1 MSDSAQDTQTT
12 PNTPELLS
20 DEIPYHNISSP
31 PSSISTNTHDI
42 SRARYHMK
50 ELETFAV
57 RVEEAAARAFPNRG
71 RSRYAEVLVVLIKW
85 EGSDVDTQPEFNAL
99 RSMFEI
105 CYGFTTDT
113 WSIPSTHSHNKLM
126 LQAVNYIEKHGTEDN
141 LIIIYYGG
149 HAAID
154 NSRQAIWS
162 CNQDISHASVRWS
175 AIQSVFEESKSD
187 VLYLLD
193 CCSAA
198 GAAPSAGPGVIETIA
213 ASDFETCAPGPGRH
227 SFTNA
232 LLHVLND
239 WMNRPSFSAAML
251 HSEILS
257 VLKHDKPQKGRR
269 GDQHKQEKKTTPIYI
284 LASEDP
290 KSLSIEI
297 CRRTTPGN
305 SWAGT
310 LSSARGEATDIY
322 CPENLHGL
330 TPEGK
335 LAVPHVLI
343 SISLE
348 ESQSLDVEAWH
359 KWIKQFPALAQF
371 ALVEGVFASHST
383 IILLSLPVL
392 IWDMLPE
399 NLAVSFVAFVESRN
413 LLSQISEKLGVEIPK
428 PQQKD
433 FRGRPDSDILQIPP
447 PLPLIQQI
455 EQALHKQKQQAM
467 KDWEANFQKEKVRL
481 EAKVQD
487 ARDETQKKE
496 LEFLQERAK
505 YREIM
510 ERDMREVKKESQV
523 IKEEAIRAWE
533 ELGRYERE
541 EQDRIQLLREGQ
553 PVSISGVQVFPIG
566 DSASKHDRGRS
577 GHVAAWVGGVRSETA
592 QVPKIREGSRAR
604 EPPDLL
610 HDRRYLQ
617 PEGMHNT
624 GPEHLPKH
632 PLESTPNYPTE
643 QLSPVHHET
652 NGMAFDVSMPH
663 PPTGLA
669 KQKSNASYKRFTDE
683 RSIASF
689 KSIASGVL
697 SPPESVASDEIDES
711 THEEYESALS
721 GGNDDEDGFGRGDRG
736 SMDILLKDFLDA
748 GDDAPWNLP
757 RQSIIDGDDTFPQDD
772 RDKDYKVPEKL
783 YDPDKITL
791 EPKSY
796 KSESKKEPTKTKDSE
811 PTALLDWE
819 RRGMQ
824 RKLADHALPRPNP
837 DTALEPMSPEPT
849 KVKDV
854 DPFTLQVL
862 EKGIP
867 QEVVE
872 HVSPEQATPPRT
884 SLELATRTD
893 VGPLTLQALKTYEK
907 LQEEIETHETTRR
920 QERPAEHHIPNRL
933 SHITERDGDWESKS
947 PGKLS
952 SVGTPYSKRRDE
964 KVGDKKALAAVE
976 EAIKKLII
984 PEMEELKKEP
994 EMTRMNS
1001 DGSGTGR
1008 VPWDSDEK
1016 SAGRAESVKHGKGK
1030 SSTKKAFEAVEDAIK
1045 KEAEALKKKEEEEE
1059 ELQALMQLRKGQRER
1074 KRKDEEKEKPKRD
1087 GEEKDAAKTSSGRDV
1102 DHNGHNLSEQKHDGK
1117 EVIVEGEKALSA
1129 VDDAIRKLT
1138 APDFEG
1144 LKRTDSHKSHKSYKS
1159 AKSQRYEKSKM
1170 SESIIQQS
1178 PFKPDESLVKEK
1190 LEKGHRRQQSV
1201 PKPEDT
1207 TPRETTDSNSK
1218 SQNAT
1223 SVEDQNKDRK
1233 NSGSPPLQKQ
1243 KSDRGLWWM
1252 ERKPPRNQREEQPRD
1267 QPDSEDKPE
1276 ISDHTWQRFKFANRD
1291 VTPSMSSLPTAIPR
1305 SSLNPSTFAPSHYN
1319 AWSQSENSFSTVLQ
1333 PRTSL
1338 DYSRDPR
1345 TPLDF
1350 SLARDESPHSQPS
1363 TTSDPN
1369 VYSQFPPLS
1378 EDHERPF
1385 STPRV
1390 PTPMIRAPSPPDPH
1404 PSFTPNHNPNNPYS
1418 QFAQFEQSLST
1429 PTLQRIST
1437 GTSFHSLDDSARSI
1451 HNVPINSARSIHNVP
1466 ITSAHSIHN
1475 VPMDSSHSIHNVP
1488 LTSHPILQSVF
1499 RPSTYHQ
1506 HQDQHAPISAVSTDS
1521 NPKHSFTFTTAPQGP
1536 TSSHQSPP
1544 FFAAELPAFPHSLS
1558 LTRSDSLSHP
1568 PRYQHQHHHQ
1578 HPQFDHPF
1586 DQLDHSFDHSLDH
1599 SFDQLDHSLDQLDH
1613 PFDQQD
1619 SRDRR
1624 EGQLSSQASY
1634 LTQPLPSPS
1643 PSETETLL
1651 KNLILPELE
1660 TLEKGE
1666 RARREEEERS
1676 KREWEREFGILSED
1690 YYIMRST
1697 GRHDKKFE
1705 EIEEGITEQ
1714 EQEQE

>member
-1 MSDSAQDTQTT
+1 MDQISISAQDTQTTSDGTT

-20 DEIPYHNISSP
+20 DEIKYYNISSP

-42 SRARYHMK
+42 SRSRYHMK

-71 RSRYAEVLVVLIKW
+71 RSRYAEVLVVLIRW
-85 EGSDVDTQPEFNAL
+85 EESDIDAQPEFNAL

-126 LQAVNYIEKHGTEDN
+126 LQAINYIEKHGTEDN

-149 HAAID
+149 HAIMN
-154 NSRQAIWS
+154 NSRQTTWS

-213 ASDFETCAPGPGRH
+213 SSDFETWAPGPGRH
-227 SFTNA
+227 SFTKA
-232 LLHVLND
+232 LLHVLD
-239 WMNRPSFSAAML
+239 EWMNRPSFSAAML

-257 VLKHDKPQKGRR
+257 VLKCERPQKSHQ
-269 GDQHKQEKKTTPIYI
+269 GDQHNQENRKTPIYI

-310 LSSARGEATDIY
+310 LSPGMAEATDIY
-322 CPENLHGL
+322 SPENLHGL

-348 ESQSLDVEAWH
+348 ENQLVDVEAWH
-359 KWIKQFPALAQF
+359 KWIRQFPALAQF

-428 PQQKD
+428 PQQPKD
-433 FRGRPDSDILQIPP
+433 FRGRPDSDTLQIPP

-455 EQALHKQKQQAM
+455 EQALHKQKQQNM
-467 KDWEANFQKEKVRL
+467 KDWEAHFQKEKVRL

-487 ARDETQKKE
+487 ARDDAQKKE
-496 LEFLQERAK
+496 LEFLKERSA
-505 YREIM
+505 YRDIM

-523 IKEEAIRAWE
+523 IKEEARRAWE
-533 ELGRYERE
+533 ELGRYEHEERE
-541 EQDRIQLLREGQ
+541 RTRLLKDGQ
-553 PVSISGVQVFPIG
+553 PITIGGIQVIPMGETDDSILKYDKGRVG
-566 DSASKHDRGRS
+566 D
-577 GHVAAWVGGVRSETA
+577 VAAWVGGVKSETS
-592 QVPKIREGSRAR
+592 QVPKIREGSRVR
-604 EPPDLL
+604 GPPEVL
-610 HDRRYLQ
+610 HERPYLQ
-617 PEGMHNT
+617 PEDAHAT
-624 GPEHLPKH
+624 RPE
-632 PLESTPNYPTE
+632 YPTKHAHE
-643 QLSPVHHET
+643 SHPNHSLEPSPIPNEAI
-652 NGMAFDVSMPH
+652 NLAFDVSLPR
-663 PPTGLA
+663 PPPGLA
-669 KQKSNASYKRFTDE
+669 KPKSNASHQKFRDE

-689 KSIASGVL
+689 KSIASGGVL

-721 GGNDDEDGFGRGDRG
+721 GGYGDEDGFGRGDRG
-736 SMDILLKDFLDA
+736 SVDYLQEFLDA

-757 RQSIIDGDDTFPQDD
+757 RQSIIESNGTLPPDY
-772 RDKDYKVPEKL
+772 REKDYKVPEKVF
-783 YDPDKITL
+783 DPDQITL

-796 KSESKKEPTKTKDSE
+796 RYESKHEPTKAKDSE
-811 PTALLDWE
+811 ATSLLDWE

-824 RKLADHALPRPNP
+824 QKLAEHPLPRPNP
-837 DTALEPMSPEPT
+837 ETALEPTSPEPT
-849 KVKDV
+849 KAKDV

-862 EKGIP
+862 EKGIQP
-867 QEVVE
+867 EVVE
-872 HVSPEQATPPRT
+872 RVLPGQVTPPRK
-884 SLELATRTD
+884 SLDLASRED
-893 VGPLTLQALKTYEK
+893 VGPLTSQALKTYDK
-907 LQEEIETHETTRR
+907 LQGELETHQAVRR
-920 QERPAEHHIPNRL
+920 PERPTEHIPNRL
-933 SHITERDGDWESKS
+933 SHITERDGDWEPKS
-947 PGKLS
+947 PGQLS
-952 SVGTPYSKRRDE
+952 SVGSPQSKRRDE

-994 EMTRMNS
+994 EMTRKNS
-1001 DGSGTGR
+1001 DGSGR

-1059 ELQALMQLRKGQRER
+1059 EMEALRKLRKEQKER
-1074 KRKDEEKEKPKRD
+1074 KRKDEEKEKPKRE
-1087 GEEKDAAKTSSGRDV
+1087 GEEKDATKTSSGRDV
-1102 DHNGHNLSEQKHDGK
+1102 DPTAPILLEKKHDGK
-1117 EVIVEGEKALSA
+1117 EALVDDEKALSA
-1129 VDDAIRKLT
+1129 VDDAIRKLII
-1138 APDFEG
+1138 PELEG
-1144 LKRTDSHKSHKSYKS
+1144 LKRTDSHKSHKSQKS
-1159 AKSQRYEKSKM
+1159 SKSQRHEKSKM
-1170 SESIIQQS
+1170 SESTSQQPPPKRDGS
-1178 PFKPDESLVKEK
+1178 PVKEK

-1201 PKPEDT
+1201 PKPDD
-1207 TPRETTDSNSK
+1207 PPARETKETNPK

-1223 SVEDQNKDRK
+1223 NVEEQNKEAK
-1233 NSGSPPLQKQ
+1233 NSNSPLQKQ

-1252 ERKPPRNQREEQPRD
+1252 ERKPPRNQREEQSREQLPSSSYSKKD
-1267 QPDSEDKPE
+1267 KEKGQDVPLDPVPSPPLDLSSGAEDKHE
-1276 ISDHTWQRFKFANRD
+1276 IGTTTPLETDPHTWQGFKFANRD

-1305 SSLNPSTFAPSHYN
+1305 SSLNNSTIPSSPN
-1319 AWSQSENSFSTVLQ
+1319 NQWSRSEISLSTIFP
-1333 PRTSL
+1333 PRTSRA
-1338 DYSRDPR
+1338 S
-1345 TPLDF
+1345 LDF
-1350 SLARDESPHSQPS
+1350 SRDESPHSQTSS
-1363 TTSDPN
+1363 TSNRN
-1369 VYSQFPPLS
+1369 VYSQFPPLP
-1378 EDHERPF
+1378 EDRERPF
-1385 STPRV
+1385 STPTI
-1390 PTPMIRAPSPPDPH
+1390 PTPIIRVPSPPNPH
-1404 PSFTPNHNPNNPYS
+1404 SRFISNHNPNNPYS

-1429 PTLQRIST
+1429 PTLQRINT
-1437 GTSFHSLDDSARSI
+1437 GSSFHSLDDTTLSI
-1451 HNVPINSARSIHNVP
+1451 HNVPITTARSIHNVP
-1466 ITSAHSIHN
+1466 ITS
-1475 VPMDSSHSIHNVP
+1475 
-1488 LTSHPILQSVF
+1488 HPTLPPVF
-1499 RPSTYHQ
+1499 GPSTYNQHQ
-1506 HQDQHAPISAVSTDS
+1506 HQHQHPHQHAPISAVDPDS

-1536 TSSHQSPP
+1536 PSIHHQSPP
-1544 FFAAELPAFPHSLS
+1544 IFPAELPAFPHALPLLDISRSNSLS
-1558 LTRSDSLSHP
+1558 NP
-1568 PRYQHQHHHQ
+1568 PRYQHQHPHPHQ
-1578 HPQFDHPF
+1578 NPHPHPHAHALY
-1586 DQLDHSFDHSLDH
+1586 D
-1599 SFDQLDHSLDQLDH
+1599 
-1613 PFDQQD
+1613 PPA
-1619 SRDRR
+1619 DRR
-1624 EGQLSSQASY
+1624 DNQLSPPASY

-1676 KREWEREFGILSED
+1676 RREWEREFGIL
-1690 YYIMRST
+1690 
-1697 GRHDKKFE
+1697 
-1705 EIEEGITEQ
+1705 
-1714 EQEQE
+1714 

>member
-1 MSDSAQDTQTT
+1 M
-12 PNTPELLS
+12 
-20 DEIPYHNISSP
+20 
-31 PSSISTNTHDI
+31 
-42 SRARYHMK
+42 
-50 ELETFAV
+50 
-57 RVEEAAARAFPNRG
+57 
-71 RSRYAEVLVVLIKW
+71 
-85 EGSDVDTQPEFNAL
+85 
-99 RSMFEI
+99 
-105 CYGFTTDT
+105 
-113 WSIPSTHSHNKLM
+113 
-126 LQAVNYIEKHGTEDN
+126 
-141 LIIIYYGG
+141 
-149 HAAID
+149 
-154 NSRQAIWS
+154 
-162 CNQDISHASVRWS
+162 RWS

-232 LLHVLND
+232 LLRVLDD
-239 WMNRPSFSAAML
+239 WMNRPSFSVAML

-257 VLKHDKPQKGRR
+257 VLKHDKPQKGHR
-269 GDQHKQEKKTTPIYI
+269 GDQQNQENKTTPIYI

-322 CPENLHGL
+322 SPENLHGL

-348 ESQSLDVEAWH
+348 ENQSVDVEAWH

-413 LLSQISEKLGVEIPK
+413 LLSQISEKLGVEVPK
-428 PQQKD
+428 PPQKD
-433 FRGRPDSDILQIPP
+433 FRGRPDSDTLQIPP

-455 EQALHKQKQQAM
+455 EQALHKQKQQTM
-467 KDWEANFQKEKVRL
+467 KDWETHFQKEKVRL
-481 EAKVQD
+481 EAKVQA

-496 LEFLQERAK
+496 LEFLQERSA
-505 YREIM
+505 YREII

-523 IKEEAIRAWE
+523 IKEEARRAWE
-533 ELGRYERE
+533 ALGRYEHE
-541 EQDRIQLLREGQ
+541 ERVRTQLLKDGQ
-553 PVSISGVQVFPIG
+553 PISIGGVEVIPMSVVD
-566 DSASKHDRGRS
+566 DSVLKNDRGRA
-577 GHVAAWVGGVRSETA
+577 GDVAAWVGGVKSETA
-592 QVPKIREGSRAR
+592 QMPKIREGSRAR
-604 EPPDLL
+604 EPPDAL
-610 HDRRYLQ
+610 HERRYLQ
-617 PEGMHNT
+617 PESMHTT
-624 GPEHLPKH
+624 GPEHLTKH

-643 QLSPVHHET
+643 QLSPIHHET
-652 NGMAFDVSMPH
+652 NDMAFDVSMPH

-683 RSIASF
+683 KSIASF

-736 SMDILLKDFLDA
+736 SMDFLQEFLDA

-757 RQSIIDGDDTFPQDD
+757 RQSIIDGDDTLPHDD
-772 RDKDYKVPEKL
+772 RDQGYKVPEKV

-796 KSESKKEPTKTKDSE
+796 RSESKKEPTKAKDSE

-819 RRGMQ
+819 RRGVQ
-824 RKLADHALPRPNP
+824 RKLAEHALPRPNP
-837 DTALEPMSPEPT
+837 DTALEPISPEPT

-872 HVSPEQATPPRT
+872 RVLPEQVTPPRK

-933 SHITERDGDWESKS
+933 SHITERDGDWEPKS

-952 SVGTPYSKRRDE
+952 SVGSPHSKRRDE

-994 EMTRMNS
+994 EMTRKNS

-1059 ELQALMQLRKGQRER
+1059 EVEALRKLRKGQKER

-1102 DHNGHNLSEQKHDGK
+1102 DQHVHNPSEQKHDGK

-1129 VDDAIRKLT
+1129 VDEAIRKLI
-1138 APDFEG
+1138 APESEG

-1170 SESIIQQS
+1170 SESTSQQS
-1178 PFKPDESLVKEK
+1178 PLKRDESPVKEK

-1201 PKPEDT
+1201 PKPE
-1207 TPRETTDSNSK
+1207 ETVPKETKESNSK

-1223 SVEDQNKDRK
+1223 SVEDQSKDGK
-1233 NSGSPPLQKQ
+1233 NSGAPLEKQ

-1252 ERKPPRNQREEQPRD
+1252 ERKPPSNQREEQSRD
-1267 QPDSEDKPE
+1267 HLPSSSYSQKDKGKAPDVQLDPVPTPPLDISPDSEDKPE
-1276 ISDHTWQRFKFANRD
+1276 IGDHTWQGFKFANRD

-1305 SSLNPSTFAPSHYN
+1305 SSLNPSTFPSSPNN
-1319 AWSQSENSFSTVLQ
+1319 AWSRSENSFSTVLQ

-1345 TPLDF
+1345 TSLDF

-1363 TTSDPN
+1363 TTSNPN

-1378 EDHERPF
+1378 EDRERPF
-1385 STPRV
+1385 STPTV
-1390 PTPMIRAPSPPDPH
+1390 PTPLIRAPSPPNPH
-1404 PSFTPNHNPNNPYS
+1404 SGFNSNHNPNNPYS

-1437 GTSFHSLDDSARSI
+1437 GSSFHSFDDSVRSI

-1466 ITSAHSIHN
+1466 ITSARSIHN
-1475 VPMDSSHSIHNVP
+1475 VPMNSARSIHNVP
-1488 LTSHPILQSVF
+1488 LTSHPVLQPVF
-1499 RPSTYHQ
+1499 GPSTYHQ
-1506 HQDQHAPISAVSTDS
+1506 HQDQHAPISAVSPDS

-1558 LTRSDSLSHP
+1558 LTRSNSLSNP

-1586 DQLDHSFDHSLDH
+1586 DQ
-1599 SFDQLDHSLDQLDH
+1599 
-1613 PFDQQD
+1613 QD
-1619 SRDRR
+1619 GRDRR

-1676 KREWEREFGILSED
+1676 RREWEREFGIL
-1690 YYIMRST
+1690 
-1697 GRHDKKFE
+1697 
-1705 EIEEGITEQ
+1705 
-1714 EQEQE
+1714 

>member
-57 RVEEAAARAFPNRG
+57 RVEE
-71 RSRYAEVLVVLIKW
+71 W
-85 EGSDVDTQPEFNAL
+85 EGSDVDAQPEFNAL

-149 HAAID
+149 HAVIN

-232 LLHVLND
+232 LLRV
-239 WMNRPSFSAAML
+239 P
-251 HSEILS
+251 
-257 VLKHDKPQKGRR
+257 KKGHR
-269 GDQHKQEKKTTPIYI
+269 GDQQNQENKTTPIYI

-322 CPENLHGL
+322 SPENLHGL

-348 ESQSLDVEAWH
+348 ENQSVDVEAWH

-413 LLSQISEKLGVEIPK
+413 LLSQISEKLGVEVPK
-428 PQQKD
+428 PPQKD
-433 FRGRPDSDILQIPP
+433 FRGRPDSDTLQIPP

-455 EQALHKQKQQAM
+455 EQALHKQKQQTM
-467 KDWEANFQKEKVRL
+467 KDWETHFQKEKVRL
-481 EAKVQD
+481 EAKVQA

-496 LEFLQERAK
+496 LEFLQERSA
-505 YREIM
+505 YREII

-523 IKEEAIRAWE
+523 IKEEARRAWE
-533 ELGRYERE
+533 ALGRYEHE
-541 EQDRIQLLREGQ
+541 ERVRTQLLKDGQ
-553 PVSISGVQVFPIG
+553 PISIGGVEVIPMSVVD
-566 DSASKHDRGRS
+566 DSVLKNDRGRA
-577 GHVAAWVGGVRSETA
+577 GDVAAWVGGVKSETA
-592 QVPKIREGSRAR
+592 QMPKIREGSRAR
-604 EPPDLL
+604 EPPDAL
-610 HDRRYLQ
+610 HERRYLQ
-617 PEGMHNT
+617 PESMHTT
-624 GPEHLPKH
+624 GPEHLTKH

-643 QLSPVHHET
+643 QLSPIHHET
-652 NGMAFDVSMPH
+652 NDMAFDVSMPH

-683 RSIASF
+683 KSIASF

-721 GGNDDEDGFGRGDRG
+721 GGNDDEDGLAGEIADRWIFFKSFWTPEMMHLG
-736 SMDILLKDFLDA
+736 
-748 GDDAPWNLP
+748 
-757 RQSIIDGDDTFPQDD
+757 TFH
-772 RDKDYKVPEKL
+772 DK
-783 YDPDKITL
+783 
-791 EPKSY
+791 
-796 KSESKKEPTKTKDSE
+796 
-811 PTALLDWE
+811 
-819 RRGMQ
+819 
-824 RKLADHALPRPNP
+824 RKLAEHALPRPNP
-837 DTALEPMSPEPT
+837 DTALEPISPEPT

-872 HVSPEQATPPRT
+872 RVLPEQVTPPVKVSSSQQGQT
-884 SLELATRTD
+884 
-893 VGPLTLQALKTYEK
+893 
-907 LQEEIETHETTRR
+907 
-920 QERPAEHHIPNRL
+920 
-933 SHITERDGDWESKS
+933 

-952 SVGTPYSKRRDE
+952 SVGSPHSKRRDE

-994 EMTRMNS
+994 EMTRKNS

-1059 ELQALMQLRKGQRER
+1059 E
-1074 KRKDEEKEKPKRD
+1074 EKPKRD

-1102 DHNGHNLSEQKHDGK
+1102 DQHVHNPSEQKHDGK

-1129 VDDAIRKLT
+1129 VDEAIRKLI
-1138 APDFEG
+1138 APESEG

-1170 SESIIQQS
+1170 SESTSQQS
-1178 PFKPDESLVKEK
+1178 PLKRDESPVKEK

-1201 PKPEDT
+1201 PKPE
-1207 TPRETTDSNSK
+1207 ETVPKETKESNSK
-1218 SQNAT
+1218 SQNA
-1223 SVEDQNKDRK
+1223 NKRRR
-1233 NSGSPPLQKQ
+1233 PE
-1243 KSDRGLWWM
+1243 GLWWM
-1252 ERKPPRNQREEQPRD
+1252 ERKPPSNQREEQSRD
-1267 QPDSEDKPE
+1267 HLPSSSYSQKDKGKAPDVQLDPVPTPPLDISPDSEDKPE
-1276 ISDHTWQRFKFANRD
+1276 IGDHTWQGFKFANRD

-1305 SSLNPSTFAPSHYN
+1305 SSLNPSTFPSSPNN
-1319 AWSQSENSFSTVLQ
+1319 AWSRSENSFSTVLQ

-1345 TPLDF
+1345 TSLDF

-1363 TTSDPN
+1363 TTSNPN

-1378 EDHERPF
+1378 EDRERPF
-1385 STPRV
+1385 STPTV
-1390 PTPMIRAPSPPDPH
+1390 PTPLIRAPSPPNPH
-1404 PSFTPNHNPNNPYS
+1404 SGFNSNHNPNNPYS

-1437 GTSFHSLDDSARSI
+1437 GSSFHSFDDSVRSI

-1466 ITSAHSIHN
+1466 ITSARSIHN
-1475 VPMDSSHSIHNVP
+1475 VPMNSARSIHNVP
-1488 LTSHPILQSVF
+1488 LTSHPVLQPVF
-1499 RPSTYHQ
+1499 GPSTYHQ
-1506 HQDQHAPISAVSTDS
+1506 HQDQHAPISAVSPDS

-1558 LTRSDSLSHP
+1558 LTRSNSLSNP

-1586 DQLDHSFDHSLDH
+1586 DQ
-1599 SFDQLDHSLDQLDH
+1599 
-1613 PFDQQD
+1613 QD
-1619 SRDRR
+1619 GRDRR
-1624 EGQLSSQASY
+1624 EGREDHY
-1634 LTQPLPSPS
+1634 
-1643 PSETETLL
+1643 
-1651 KNLILPELE
+1651 N
-1660 TLEKGE
+1660 
-1666 RARREEEERS
+1666 ARSAGDCE
-1676 KREWEREFGILSED
+1676 
-1690 YYIMRST
+1690 
-1697 GRHDKKFE
+1697 KKFD
-1705 EIEEGITEQ
+1705 EIEEVTERKRERMTNTKKESKKQ
-1714 EQEQE
+1714 NQR

>member
-1 MSDSAQDTQTT
+1 MDQMSDSAQDTQT

-20 DEIPYHNISSP
+20 DEIKYHYVSSP

-85 EGSDVDTQPEFNAL
+85 EESDIDAQPEFNAL

-126 LQAVNYIEKHGTEDN
+126 LQAKKHGTEDN

-149 HAAID
+149 HAVIN
-154 NSRQAIWS
+154 NSRQTTWS
-162 CNQDISHASVRWS
+162 CTQDISHASVRWS

-193 CCSAA
+193 CCSAP
-198 GAAPSAGPGVIETIA
+198 GAAPSDGPGVIETIA
-213 ASDFETCAPGPGRH
+213 ASDFETWAPGPGRH

-232 LLHVLND
+232 LLHVLDD
-239 WMNRPSFSAAML
+239 WMHRPSFSAAML

-257 VLKHDKPQKGRR
+257 VLKHEKLKDSHHSDP
-269 GDQHKQEKKTTPIYI
+269 HKQENKKTPIYI

-310 LSSARGEATDIY
+310 LSPGIAEDIY
-322 CPENLHGL
+322 SPENLHGL

-348 ESQSLDVEAWH
+348 ENQLVDVEAWH

-413 LLSQISEKLGVEIPK
+413 LLSQISEKLGVEVSKQQQPK
-428 PQQKD
+428 E
-433 FRGRPDSDILQIPP
+433 FRGRPDSDTLQIPP

-455 EQALHKQKQQAM
+455 EQALHKQKQQTM
-467 KDWEANFQKEKVRL
+467 KDWETHFQKEKVRL
-481 EAKVQD
+481 EGKVQD
-487 ARDETQKKE
+487 ARDDAQKKE
-496 LEFLQERAK
+496 LEFLQERNT
-505 YREIM
+505 YRELM

-523 IKEEAIRAWE
+523 IKEESRRAWE
-533 ELGRYERE
+533 ELGRHEHEERE
-541 EQDRIQLLREGQ
+541 RTRLLREGQ
-553 PVSISGVQVFPIG
+553 PITIGGIQVIPMG
-566 DSASKHDRGRS
+566 ETDEKDDRGRMV
-577 GHVAAWVGGVRSETA
+577 GDVAAWVGGVKSETS
-592 QVPKIREGSRAR
+592 QTPRGREGSRAR
-604 EPPDLL
+604 GPPDLL
-610 HDRRYLQ
+610 HERQYQELEGTHVAR
-617 PEGMHNT
+617 PENSTKRAHETHPNHSV
-624 GPEHLPKH
+624 GP
-632 PLESTPNYPTE
+632 T
-643 QLSPVHHET
+643 SPIHHE
-652 NGMAFDVSMPH
+652 NGDIHFDVSITR
-663 PPTGLA
+663 PPPGLV
-669 KQKSNASYKRFTDE
+669 KPKSNASHQKFKDE
-683 RSIASF
+683 KSIASF

-697 SPPESVASDEIDES
+697 SPPDSVVASDEIDES

-721 GGNDDEDGFGRGDRG
+721 GGDEDGFGRGDRG
-736 SMDILLKDFLDA
+736 SVDFLQEFLDA

-757 RQSIIDGDDTFPQDD
+757 RQSMIDGDVAFPQDN
-772 RDKDYKVPEKL
+772 REKENRLPEKAL
-783 YDPDKITL
+783 DPDQITL

-796 KSESKKEPTKTKDSE
+796 RSQSKHEPIKSKEPE

-824 RKLADHALPRPNP
+824 QKLAEHALPRPNAE
-837 DTALEPMSPEPT
+837 TTLEPTSPEPT

-872 HVSPEQATPPRT
+872 RVLPGQVTPPRK
-884 SLELATRTD
+884 SLELASRTD

-907 LQEEIETHETTRR
+907 LQEEMDTHQATRR
-920 QERPAEHHIPNRL
+920 PERPDRPVEHIPNRL
-933 SHITERDGDWESKS
+933 SHITERDGDWEPKT
-947 PGKLS
+947 PGKVG
-952 SVGTPYSKRRDE
+952 SVGSPQSKRRDE

-994 EMTRMNS
+994 EMTRKNS
-1001 DGSGTGR
+1001 DGSGR

-1016 SAGRAESVKHGKGK
+1016 SVGRTESVKHGKGK

-1059 ELQALMQLRKGQRER
+1059 EMEALRKLRKGQKEK

-1087 GEEKDAAKTSSGRDV
+1087 GDDKDAAKVSSGRDMEP
-1102 DHNGHNLSEQKHDGK
+1102 NAPIALEQKHDGK
-1117 EVIVEGEKALSA
+1117 EVLVDGERALSA
-1129 VDDAIRKLT
+1129 VDDAIRKLI
-1138 APDFEG
+1138 APELEG
-1144 LKRTDSHKSHKSYKS
+1144 LKRTESHKSHKSHKS
-1159 AKSQRYEKSKM
+1159 AKGQRHEKSKM
-1170 SESIIQQS
+1170 NESTNQEPLPS
-1178 PFKPDESLVKEK
+1178 RDESPVKEK
-1190 LEKGHRRQQSV
+1190 LEKGHHRQHSV
-1201 PKPEDT
+1201 PKIDDAPSKEAK
-1207 TPRETTDSNSK
+1207 EANSK
-1218 SQNAT
+1218 AQKASHIDQQKEGEVNSNA
-1223 SVEDQNKDRK
+1223 
-1233 NSGSPPLQKQ
+1233 PLAKQ

-1252 ERKPPRNQREEQPRD
+1252 ERKPPSHQREEQPREQLPSSSYSQKNKGKAQD
-1267 QPDSEDKPE
+1267 VPLDPVPTPPLDLSPEAEDKHEMRILPQE
-1276 ISDHTWQRFKFANRD
+1276 IDHQTWKGFKFANRD

-1305 SSLNPSTFAPSHYN
+1305 SSLNNSTLPSSPN
-1319 AWSQSENSFSTVLQ
+1319 NPWSQSEGSFGTIFP

-1345 TPLDF
+1345 MSFDF
-1350 SLARDESPHSQPS
+1350 SRGDSPHSQPS
-1363 TTSDPN
+1363 GSSTSNHN
-1369 VYSQFPPLS
+1369 VYSQFPPLP
-1378 EDHERPF
+1378 EDRERPL
-1385 STPRV
+1385 STPTI
-1390 PTPMIRAPSPPDPH
+1390 PTPLARAPSPPYQH
-1404 PSFTPNHNPNNPYS
+1404 SRFNGNHNPNNPYS

-1429 PTLQRIST
+1429 PTLQRVNT
-1437 GTSFHSLDDSARSI
+1437 GSSYHSLDDTARSIHNVPMTTSAARSI
-1451 HNVPINSARSIHNVP
+1451 HNVPITTSAARSIHNVP
-1466 ITSAHSIHN
+1466 ITSH
-1475 VPMDSSHSIHNVP
+1475 P
-1488 LTSHPILQSVF
+1488 LTSHPIPSLAPVF
-1499 RPSTYHQ
+1499 GPSPYNQNQ
-1506 HQDQHAPISAVSTDS
+1506 HQHAPISAVDPTS
-1521 NPKHSFTFTTAPQGP
+1521 NPKHSFTFTTAPH
-1536 TSSHQSPP
+1536 SSHQSPP
-1544 FFAAELPAFPHSLS
+1544 FYPAELPAFPHSLPLS
-1558 LTRSDSLSHP
+1558 RSNSNSNAQP
-1568 PRYQHQHHHQ
+1568 PRHLQEWERGERGRLSTQI
-1578 HPQFDHPF
+1578 PQ
-1586 DQLDHSFDHSLDH
+1586 
-1599 SFDQLDHSLDQLDH
+1599 
-1613 PFDQQD
+1613 
-1619 SRDRR
+1619 
-1624 EGQLSSQASY
+1624 AAY

-1651 KNLILPELE
+1651 KKLILPELE

-1676 KREWEREFGILSED
+1676 RREWEREFGIL
-1690 YYIMRST
+1690 
-1697 GRHDKKFE
+1697 
-1705 EIEEGITEQ
+1705 
-1714 EQEQE
+1714 

>member
-20 DEIPYHNISSP
+20 DEIQYHNISSP

-57 RVEEAAARAFPNRG
+57 RVEEAAARAFPNH
-71 RSRYAEVLVVLIKW
+71 
-85 EGSDVDTQPEFNAL
+85 TQPEFNAL

-213 ASDFETCAPGPGRH
+213 ASDFETCAPGPGRY

-232 LLHVLND
+232 LLYVLDD

-257 VLKHDKPQKGRR
+257 VLKHDKAQKGHR
-269 GDQHKQEKKTTPIYI
+269 GDQHKQENKTTPIYI

-310 LSSARGEATDIY
+310 LSAARGEATDIY
-322 CPENLHGL
+322 SPENLHGL

-348 ESQSLDVEAWH
+348 ENQSVDVEAWH
-359 KWIKQFPALAQF
+359 RWIKQFPALAQF

-413 LLSQISEKLGVEIPK
+413 LLSQISEKLGVEVPK

-447 PLPLIQQI
+447 PPPLIQQI
-455 EQALHKQKQQAM
+455 EQALHKQKQQTM
-467 KDWEANFQKEKVRL
+467 KDWEASFQKEKVRL

-496 LEFLQERAK
+496 LEFLQERST

-523 IKEEAIRAWE
+523 IKEEARRAWE
-533 ELGRYERE
+533 ELGRYEHE
-541 EQDRIQLLREGQ
+541 ERDRMRLLREGQ
-553 PVSISGVQVFPIG
+553 PNN
-566 DSASKHDRGRS
+566 KGRS
-577 GHVAAWVGGVRSETA
+577 GDVAAWVGGVKSETA
-592 QVPKIREGSRAR
+592 QVPKIRAGSRAR
-604 EPPDLL
+604 ELPEVL

-617 PEGMHNT
+617 P
-624 GPEHLPKH
+624 
-632 PLESTPNYPTE
+632 
-643 QLSPVHHET
+643 
-652 NGMAFDVSMPH
+652 
-663 PPTGLA
+663 
-669 KQKSNASYKRFTDE
+669 
-683 RSIASF
+683 
-689 KSIASGVL
+689 
-697 SPPESVASDEIDES
+697 
-711 THEEYESALS
+711 EEYESALS
-721 GGNDDEDGFGRGDRG
+721 GGNDDEDGFGRGDHG
-736 SMDILLKDFLDA
+736 EMDFVQEYLDA

-757 RQSIIDGDDTFPQDD
+757 RPSSIDGDATFPQHD
-772 RDKDYKVPEKL
+772 RDKGYKVPEKL

-819 RRGMQ
+819 RRGVQ
-824 RKLADHALPRPNP
+824 RMLAEHALPRPNP
-837 DTALEPMSPEPT
+837 DTALESISPEPT

-872 HVSPEQATPPRT
+872 RVLPEQVTPPRK

-933 SHITERDGDWESKS
+933 SHITERDGDWEPKS

-952 SVGTPYSKRRDE
+952 LVGSPHSKRRDE

-976 EAIKKLII
+976 EAIKKLMI

-994 EMTRMNS
+994 EMTRKNS
-1001 DGSGTGR
+1001 DGSGTGK

-1059 ELQALMQLRKGQRER
+1059 ELEALMKLRKGQKER
-1074 KRKDEEKEKPKRD
+1074 KRKDEEKERPKRD
-1087 GEEKDAAKTSSGRDV
+1087 GEEKDAARTSSGRDV
-1102 DHNGHNLSEQKHDGK
+1102 DHNGRNPSEQKHDGK
-1117 EVIVEGEKALSA
+1117 EVIVEGERALPA
-1129 VDDAIRKLT
+1129 VDDSIRKLT
-1138 APDFEG
+1138 APEFEG
-1144 LKRTDSHKSHKSYKS
+1144 LKRTDSHKSHKSHKS
-1159 AKSQRYEKSKM
+1159 AKGQRYEKSKM
-1170 SESIIQQS
+1170 SESTSQQS
-1178 PFKPDESLVKEK
+1178 PLKPDEPPVKEK
-1190 LEKGHRRQQSV
+1190 VEKG
-1201 PKPEDT
+1201 
-1207 TPRETTDSNSK
+1207 
-1218 SQNAT
+1218 T
-1223 SVEDQNKDRK
+1223 S
-1233 NSGSPPLQKQ
+1233 
-1243 KSDRGLWWM
+1243 
-1252 ERKPPRNQREEQPRD
+1252 
-1267 QPDSEDKPE
+1267 
-1276 ISDHTWQRFKFANRD
+1276 
-1291 VTPSMSSLPTAIPR
+1291 
-1305 SSLNPSTFAPSHYN
+1305 
-1319 AWSQSENSFSTVLQ
+1319 
-1333 PRTSL
+1333 
-1338 DYSRDPR
+1338 
-1345 TPLDF
+1345 
-1350 SLARDESPHSQPS
+1350 
-1363 TTSDPN
+1363 
-1369 VYSQFPPLS
+1369 
-1378 EDHERPF
+1378 
-1385 STPRV
+1385 
-1390 PTPMIRAPSPPDPH
+1390 
-1404 PSFTPNHNPNNPYS
+1404 
-1418 QFAQFEQSLST
+1418 
-1429 PTLQRIST
+1429 
-1437 GTSFHSLDDSARSI
+1437 
-1451 HNVPINSARSIHNVP
+1451 
-1466 ITSAHSIHN
+1466 
-1475 VPMDSSHSIHNVP
+1475 
-1488 LTSHPILQSVF
+1488 
-1499 RPSTYHQ
+1499 
-1506 HQDQHAPISAVSTDS
+1506 
-1521 NPKHSFTFTTAPQGP
+1521 
-1536 TSSHQSPP
+1536 
-1544 FFAAELPAFPHSLS
+1544 
-1558 LTRSDSLSHP
+1558 
-1568 PRYQHQHHHQ
+1568 
-1578 HPQFDHPF
+1578 
-1586 DQLDHSFDHSLDH
+1586 
-1599 SFDQLDHSLDQLDH
+1599 
-1613 PFDQQD
+1613 
-1619 SRDRR
+1619 
-1624 EGQLSSQASY
+1624 
-1634 LTQPLPSPS
+1634 
-1643 PSETETLL
+1643 
-1651 KNLILPELE
+1651 
-1660 TLEKGE
+1660 
-1666 RARREEEERS
+1666 
-1676 KREWEREFGILSED
+1676 
-1690 YYIMRST
+1690 
-1697 GRHDKKFE
+1697 
-1705 EIEEGITEQ
+1705 
-1714 EQEQE
+1714 